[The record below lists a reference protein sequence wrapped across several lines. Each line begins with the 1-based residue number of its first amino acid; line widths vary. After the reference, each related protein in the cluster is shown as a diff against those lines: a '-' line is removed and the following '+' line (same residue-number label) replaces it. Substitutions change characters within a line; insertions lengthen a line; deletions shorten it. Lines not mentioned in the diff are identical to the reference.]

1 MSPGTKILSE
11 MLPGRALNFGNSDAL
26 LPPLGGE
33 DGVAEYSMAEPGL
46 PSSPTP
52 VLSAEGQASA

>member
-1 MSPGTKILSE
+1 

-33 DGVAEYSMAEPGL
+33 DGVAEYSMAEPG
-46 PSSPTP
+46 
-52 VLSAEGQASA
+52 VAELTDPCAER